1 MAIFTVGSDGKAP
14 AGAQPG
20 DQIVTGGGIY
30 EIGPDGSGN
39 KIADLSGLIGK
50 ATTGSSVD
58 VARAAQI
65 LRGQSAGSSGGAMTG
80 GVSAAAVVGSA
91 QPETGFVGNIDVN
104 GIGEI
109 TDYNPADYGGSSAT
123 TSASWGN
130 VIGYIVLA
138 LVGIA
143 VLDRFMNKG
152 RK

>member
-1 MAIFTVGSDGKAP
+1 MAIYTVGSDGKAP
-14 AGAQPG
+14 AGALPG

-65 LRGQSAGSSGGAMTG
+65 LRGQNGNSSASMVSGTAP
-80 GVSAAAVVGSA
+80 AAVVGSA
-91 QPETGFVGNIDVN
+91 KPETGYISDVDIN

-109 TDYNPADYGGSSAT
+109 SDYNPGDYASST
-123 TSASWGN
+123 ASSTAWGN
-130 VIGYIVLA
+130 VVGYIVLA
-138 LVGIA
+138 LIGIA
-143 VLDRFMNKG
+143 LLDRFMNKG
-152 RK
+152 KK

>member
-14 AGAQPG
+14 AGAMPG

-65 LRGQSAGSSGGAMTG
+65 LRGQSGDSSGSMVG
-80 GVSAAAVVGSA
+80 GTAPAAVVGSA
-91 QPETGFVGNIDVN
+91 KPETGYLGAVDVN

-109 TDYNPADYGGSSAT
+109 SDYNPGDYGSAA
-123 TSASWGN
+123 TSTSWGN
-130 VIGYIVLA
+130 VVGYVVLA
-138 LVGIA
+138 LIGIA
-143 VLDRFMNKG
+143 LLDRFMNKG
-152 RK
+152 RR